1 MVDNTSL
8 RKGHSSG
15 IILVAL
21 IHQIKISENSEV
33 ESLQIDL
40 LSAYFQVNKQVY
52 SDSPFP
58 VGYAEIKIGRVWGA
72 INAVYT

>member
-21 IHQIKISENSEV
+21 IYQIKISENLEV

-40 LSAYFQVNKQVY
+40 LSAYFQFNKQVY
-52 SDSPFP
+52 SDSLFP
-58 VGYAEIKIGRVWGA
+58 VGYTEIKIGRVWEA
-72 INAVYT
+72 INSVYT